1 MQDLIYMKQTKKMG
15 LGVFAIRDIRKDEI
29 IAEFRGPV
37 VMIESL
43 EGIPR
48 EVQDHLYNIGVG
60 KYIIAKEPAVRTNHS
75 CEPNAGIRNDIYLIA
90 MRDIK
95 KDEEVTFD
103 YSMITADEWDIEC
116 ACGTKSCRKLIGKYK
131 NLPDSLKQ
139 AYKDYTP
146 EWIKRI

>member
-1 MQDLIYMKQTKKMG
+1 MRDLIYVKKTNNLG
-15 LGVFAIRDIRKDEI
+15 FGVFAIRDICKDEI
-29 IAEFRGPV
+29 VAEFRGPT

-48 EVQDHLYNIGVG
+48 EVQDHLYNVGVG

-75 CEPNAGIRNDIYLIA
+75 CEPNAGIQKDVYLVA

-103 YSMITADEWDIEC
+103 YSMITADDWVLEC
-116 ACGTKSCRKLIGKYK
+116 ACGTNSCRKIVGNYRD
-131 NLPDSLKQ
+131 LPDTLKQ
-139 AYKDYTP
+139 KYKDYTP
-146 EWIKRI
+146 DWIKQI